1 MLPVEIY
8 SFKYISTKNRSKARA
23 LTLEHQN
30 MTRDLEIEMKIQII
44 IIYSVTDGKYT
55 ATTILS
61 VNITDVNDE
70 APAFDEASYAKDV
83 LETQNA
89 GVEWPG

>member
-1 MLPVEIY
+1 
-8 SFKYISTKNRSKARA
+8 
-23 LTLEHQN
+23 